1 MRISLDTLW
10 SGLGVLAG
18 SSLLN
23 TNVLNVKLRGNF
35 PSTTDQIKFQ
45 FWRAFE
51 FTLDFQQRNFLHY
64 IAGDAALWNP
74 GKYIPKVMLRVV
86 GEEGSPLRGWRRRKW
101 KLFFRKFSRLALEH
115 FFAYDEERI
124 RRRVKRRKAR
134 SVCGKIW
141 GLEGRGVNLTLW
153 DCENVRRK
161 CPFCRFPGNPRHWS
175 SRGLDM
181 SVSLCISH
189 IYHQPSVAAM
199 NRSCNNL
206 GKTEKSIHS
215 SQSRVAIRGKLFS
228 QAPGW
233 GAGLP
238 QAMAPGKRDALDFT
252 VRAALSLI
260 IITTSYAVAESK
272 YSILF
277 SAKLEIYANLRIMKF
292 DLGKVTF
299 FENWNRFT
307 KWKVT
312 CAQKDLLSIFCQKKD
327 NETLNGK
334 CSFVNI
340 YNLVHCC
347 RASVRRHIFF
357 RIAPI
362 LPITTT
368 TTTTPCWTTQP

>member
-64 IAGDAALWNP
+64 IAADAALWNP

-101 KLFFRKFSRLALEH
+101 KLFFRKFSESDWHLSISSTMMRRGSGGGWRG
-115 FFAYDEERI
+115 ERPG
-124 RRRVKRRKAR
+124 
-134 SVCGKIW
+134 VCVGKF
-141 GLEGRGVNLTLW
+141 EGRDVNLTLW

-161 CPFCRFPGNPRHWS
+161 CPFCRFPGTPRHWS

-228 QAPGW
+228 PPGW
-233 GAGLP
+233 GGGLP

-272 YSILF
+272 YSSPL
-277 SAKLEIYANLRIMKF
+277 S
-292 DLGKVTF
+292 
-299 FENWNRFT
+299 
-307 KWKVT
+307 WKSMQT
-312 CAQKDLLSIFCQKKD
+312 
-327 NETLNGK
+327 
-334 CSFVNI
+334 
-340 YNLVHCC
+340 
-347 RASVRRHIFF
+347 
-357 RIAPI
+357 
-362 LPITTT
+362 
-368 TTTTPCWTTQP
+368 

>member
-64 IAGDAALWNP
+64 IARDAALWNP

-101 KLFFRKFSRLALEH
+101 KLFSESFPSQIGTWAFLRWWWGE
-115 FFAYDEERI
+115 DQEEGEEEKGQEC
-124 RRRVKRRKAR
+124 V
-134 SVCGKIW
+134 W
-141 GLEGRGVNLTLW
+141 ENLKGGMWTSH
-153 DCENVRRK
+153 CEIVRRK

-228 QAPGW
+228 PPGW
-233 GAGLP
+233 GGGLP

-272 YSILF
+272 YSSPL
-277 SAKLEIYANLRIMKF
+277 S
-292 DLGKVTF
+292 
-299 FENWNRFT
+299 
-307 KWKVT
+307 WKSMQT
-312 CAQKDLLSIFCQKKD
+312 
-327 NETLNGK
+327 
-334 CSFVNI
+334 
-340 YNLVHCC
+340 
-347 RASVRRHIFF
+347 
-357 RIAPI
+357 
-362 LPITTT
+362 
-368 TTTTPCWTTQP
+368 